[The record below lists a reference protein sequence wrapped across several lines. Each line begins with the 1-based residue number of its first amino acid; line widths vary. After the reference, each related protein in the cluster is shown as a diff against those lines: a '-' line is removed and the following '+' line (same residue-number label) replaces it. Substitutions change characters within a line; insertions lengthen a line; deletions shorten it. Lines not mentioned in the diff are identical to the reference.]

1 MFSILWSISAV
12 LLHKIKNFK
21 SILNYHERMND
32 FFDDFRM
39 NMKYYREQR
48 KLSQSELAIQANSS
62 NGMIG
67 NIESGK
73 AKPSFDNILKIA
85 SALDVHPADLF
96 LRNASTTVKNTKSLL
111 KTELIP
117 QIEEFVEKRL

>member
-1 MFSILWSISAV
+1 ME
-12 LLHKIKNFK
+12 N
-21 SILNYHERMND
+21 

-73 AKPSFDNILKIA
+73 AKPSFDNIIKIA
-85 SALDVHPADLF
+85 AALQIHPADLF
-96 LRNASTTVKNTKSLL
+96 LRNASTTVSNTKNLL
-111 KTELIP
+111 RTELIP
-117 QIEEFVEKRL
+117 QIEEFVERRL

>member
-1 MFSILWSISAV
+1 MD
-12 LLHKIKNFK
+12 LLPG
-21 SILNYHERMND
+21 
-32 FFDDFRM
+32 M
-39 NMKYYREQR
+39 NMKFYRE
-48 KLSQSELAIQANSS
+48 KLGFSQSELAIQANSS

-85 SALDVHPADLF
+85 AALKIHPADLF
-96 LRNASTTVKNTKSLL
+96 LRNASTTVKNTKRILRS
-111 KTELIP
+111 ELIP